1 MNLLVQKKTRV
12 FSQPDLVLKDFLRR
26 VENFMDLINAI
37 LFQGRALIDKNSLV
51 LCDANG
57 TTHFAFEDVVIGI
70 GKQRDVL
77 MRCTVNGIPILIG
90 LENQSTIDYSMP
102 FRVMLYDMITYHQ
115 QFMNQDRDKRK
126 SFHPI
131 PVLTLVLYSGDKTW
145 HQPYSLVDRMEVPEE
160 LKGLVNDWK
169 GNIYDIKDINT
180 KWLKNSSVKRVI
192 EAVQKIYRW
201 DKNVE
206 SLNDL
211 VLSKEEAIV
220 VAVMTNTKEL
230 IMKLEEE
237 ESEEIRMCEVFD
249 SFVREREQQG
259 IVQGIKQ
266 GELQAKVKM
275 LCKQLT
281 KKLGFVSKDLM
292 MKIEVSP
299 EDKLDQLTI
308 KIFDIENEK
317 DVLDILS

>member
-1 MNLLVQKKTRV
+1 
-12 FSQPDLVLKDFLRR
+12 
-26 VENFMDLINAI
+26 
-37 LFQGRALIDKNSLV
+37 
-51 LCDANG
+51 
-57 TTHFAFEDVVIGI
+57 
-70 GKQRDVL
+70 
-77 MRCTVNGIPILIG
+77 
-90 LENQSTIDYSMP
+90 MP

-115 QFMNQDRDKRK
+115 QFMHQDRDKRK

-180 KWLKNSSVKRVI
+180 KWLKNPHVKRVI

-259 IVQGIKQ
+259 IKQ
-266 GELQAKVKM
+266 GELQAKIKM
-275 LCKQLT
+275 LCKLLT

>member
-1 MNLLVQKKTRV
+1 
-12 FSQPDLVLKDFLRR
+12 
-26 VENFMDLINAI
+26 
-37 LFQGRALIDKNSLV
+37 
-51 LCDANG
+51 
-57 TTHFAFEDVVIGI
+57 
-70 GKQRDVL
+70 
-77 MRCTVNGIPILIG
+77 
-90 LENQSTIDYSMP
+90 
-102 FRVMLYDMITYHQ
+102 
-115 QFMNQDRDKRK
+115 
-126 SFHPI
+126 
-131 PVLTLVLYSGDKTW
+131 
-145 HQPYSLVDRMEVPEE
+145 MEVPEE

-180 KWLKNSSVKRVI
+180 KWLKNPRVKRVI

-259 IVQGIKQ
+259 IKQ
-266 GELQAKVKM
+266 GELQAKIKM
-275 LCKQLT
+275 LCKLLT

-292 MKIEVSP
+292 MKVEVSP

-317 DVLDILS
+317 DVLDILN